1 MGKVAL
7 LSQKDAI
14 VELFVYQKVS
24 RKTNKLSPYWS
35 FFIPFFESIYTKRVK
50 FMGRKRKNSPNVQVY
65 GVPFRVTEM
74 KATTKGQTRWYV
86 SMREPD
92 GSVLHGENVGNLIT
106 AKNMTD
112 AAIIKAAE
120 KIICKHSGQVLEWLQ
135 SGQLR
140 EATPELLLLVLPEES
155 IERVYGKR
163 DEKHRELVRQAV
175 KMLPPLPELQEKME
189 AVTFRAVK
197 AVAANQEKGDI
208 LKRALNRLYDE
219 AVEQRLLKEN
229 MVKKL
234 LVTVRSEVE
243 KADRNMRQ
251 RILTFEE
258 MRLLTDLC
266 IEGMKTD
273 IRYAAVLLHLTTGV
287 KTGELCGLNID
298 NLMRY
303 KDVVYI
309 EIGAK
314 YVQKRGKVAE
324 WKPYERESGKVRRIP
339 CTPLAQAALSVLL
352 KSRLEAGAKVDAPL
366 IVGEGGRR
374 WDVLKLRAF
383 EKELL
388 QKVVPEYAKVS
399 RTDVIRASFEHYCRA
414 VCGMSDGQTQK
425 ILGRKAAQTYEEWY
439 ADYNARIALMTLE
452 AQLRRC
458 HKSLICDEGKWH
470 IAAHLHLRMKRGA
483 SVQIQTEHG
492 VKIEKI

>member
-1 MGKVAL
+1 
-7 LSQKDAI
+7 
-14 VELFVYQKVS
+14 
-24 RKTNKLSPYWS
+24 
-35 FFIPFFESIYTKRVK
+35 
-50 FMGRKRKNSPNVQVY
+50 MGRKRKNSPNMKVH
-65 GVPFRVTEM
+65 GVLFRVTEM
-74 KATTKGQTRWYV
+74 EMTAKGQDRCYI
-86 SMREPD
+86 SMRQPD
-92 GSVLHGENVGNLIT
+92 GSILHDKGVNKLIT
-106 AKNMTD
+106 AKGIKD
-112 AAIIKAAE
+112 AAVIKAAE
-120 KIICKHSGQVLEWLQ
+120 NIIRKHSGQVLGWLRA
-135 SGQLR
+135 GQMK
-140 EATPELLLLVLPEES
+140 EATPELLLIVLPEES
-155 IERVYGKR
+155 IERVYGKS
-163 DEKHRELVRQAV
+163 DEAHRELVRQAV
-175 KMLPPLPELQEKME
+175 RILPSLPKLQEKME
-189 AVTFRAVK
+189 TMTLRAVK
-197 AVAANQEKGDI
+197 EVAANKEKGDV

-219 AVEQRLLKEN
+219 AAIWGVIKEN
-229 MVKKL
+229 TAKNVL
-234 LVTVRSEVE
+234 ITVRSEVE

-266 IEGMKTD
+266 IEGMRTD
-273 IRYAAVLLHLTTGV
+273 AKYAAVLLHLTTGV

-314 YVQKRGKVAE
+314 SVQKRGKVAE
-324 WKPYERESGKVRRIP
+324 WKPYERESGKQRRIP

-388 QKVVPEYAKVS
+388 QKVVPEYAKIS
-399 RTDVIRASFEHYCRA
+399 RTDVIRTSFEYYCRA
-414 VCGMSDGQTQK
+414 VCGMPDGQVQK
-425 ILGRKAAQTYEEWY
+425 ILGCKATQTYEEWY

-492 VKIEKI
+492 IKIEKW

>member
-1 MGKVAL
+1 MV
-7 LSQKDAI
+7 
-14 VELFVYQKVS
+14 FFYTYFS
-24 RKTNKLSPYWS
+24 RV
-35 FFIPFFESIYTKRVK
+35 YTKRVGIV
-50 FMGRKRKNSPNVQVY
+50 GRKCKNSPNMKVH
-65 GVPFRVTEM
+65 GVLFRVTEM
-74 KATTKGQTRWYV
+74 EMTAKGQDRCYI
-86 SMREPD
+86 SMRQPD
-92 GSVLHGENVGNLIT
+92 GSILHDKGVNKLIT
-106 AKNMTD
+106 AKGIKD
-112 AAIIKAAE
+112 AAVIKAAE
-120 KIICKHSGQVLEWLQ
+120 NIIRKHSGQVLGWLRAGRLQ
-135 SGQLR
+135 K
-140 EATPELLLLVLPEES
+140 ATPTLLLLVLPEES
-155 IERVYGKR
+155 IERVYGKS
-163 DEKHRELVRQAV
+163 DEAHRELVRQAV

-266 IEGMKTD
+266 IEGMRTD
-273 IRYAAVLLHLTTGV
+273 AKYAAVLLHLTTGV

-314 YVQKRGKVAE
+314 SVQKRGKVAE

-352 KSRLEAGAKVDAPL
+352 KPRLEAGAKVDAPL

-383 EKELL
+383 EKEVL
-388 QKVVPEYAKVS
+388 QKVVPEYAKIS
-399 RTDVIRASFEHYCRA
+399 RTDVIRTSFEHYCRA

-425 ILGRKAAQTYEEWY
+425 ILGCKAAQTYEEWY
-439 ADYNARIALMTLE
+439 ADYNSRVALITLC
-452 AQLRRC
+452 AQLTRFHNLLAKKGDRW
-458 HKSLICDEGKWH
+458 KV
-470 IAAHLHLRMKRGA
+470 AMHLHLRVKRGA
-483 SVQIQTEHG
+483 SVKIQTEHDI
-492 VKIEKI
+492 KIEKW

>member
-1 MGKVAL
+1 
-7 LSQKDAI
+7 
-14 VELFVYQKVS
+14 
-24 RKTNKLSPYWS
+24 
-35 FFIPFFESIYTKRVK
+35 
-50 FMGRKRKNSPNVQVY
+50 MGRKRKNSPNEKVH

-74 KATTKGQTRWYV
+74 GMTTKGQARCYI
-86 SMREPD
+86 SMRQPD
-92 GSVLHGENVGNLIT
+92 GSILHGKGVNKLIT
-106 AKNMTD
+106 AKGIKD
-112 AAIIKAAE
+112 AAVIKAAE
-120 KIICKHSGQVLEWLQ
+120 NIIRKHSGQVLGWLRA
-135 SGQLR
+135 GQMK

-155 IERVYGKR
+155 IERVYGKS
-163 DEKHRELVRQAV
+163 DEAHRELVRQAV

-266 IEGMKTD
+266 IEGMRTD
-273 IRYAAVLLHLTTGV
+273 AKCAAVLLHLTTGV

-383 EKELL
+383 EKEVL
-388 QKVVPEYAKVS
+388 QKVVPEYAKIS
-399 RTDVIRASFEHYCRA
+399 RTDVIRTSFEHYCR
-414 VCGMSDGQTQK
+414 VICGMSDGSAQK
-425 ILGRKAAQTYEEWY
+425 LLGCKAAQTYEEWY
-439 ADYNARIALMTLE
+439 CDYSSKVALMTLE

>member
-1 MGKVAL
+1 MV
-7 LSQKDAI
+7 
-14 VELFVYQKVS
+14 
-24 RKTNKLSPYWS
+24 
-35 FFIPFFESIYTKRVK
+35 FFYTYFPRIYTKRVR

-74 KATTKGQTRWYV
+74 KVTTKGQTRWYV
-86 SMREPD
+86 SLREPD

-140 EATPELLLLVLPEES
+140 EATPELLLLALPEES
-155 IERVYGKR
+155 IERVYGKS
-163 DEKHRELVRQAV
+163 DEEHRELIRQVV
-175 KMLPPLPELQEKME
+175 KLLPPISELQEKME
-189 AVTFRAVK
+189 TVTLRAVEK
-197 AVAANQEKGDI
+197 VVAVKEKGSVV
-208 LKRALNRLYDE
+208 KRVLNRLYDE
-219 AVEQRLLKEN
+219 AVAQGILQEN
-229 MVKKL
+229 NIKKL
-234 LVTVRSEVE
+234 LVTVRSEGE
-243 KADRNMRQ
+243 KADKNINQ
-251 RILTFEE
+251 RALSLEE
-258 MRLLTDLC
+258 MRMLTTLC
-266 IEGMKTD
+266 LEGMETD
-273 IRYAAVLLHLTTGV
+273 TRYASVLLHLTTGV
-287 KTGELCGLNID
+287 KTGELCGLSTCD
-298 NLMRY
+298 LMRY

-314 YVQKRGKVAE
+314 SVQKRGKIAE
-324 WKPYERESGKVRRIP
+324 WKPYDRESGKVRRIP

-352 KSRLEAGAKVDAPL
+352 KPRLEAGAKADAPL
-366 IVGEGGRR
+366 IVDENRRR

-388 QKVVPEYAKVS
+388 QKVVPEYAKIS

-425 ILGRKAAQTYEEWY
+425 ILGCKAAQTYEEWY
-439 ADYNARIALMTLE
+439 ADYNARIALISLD

-458 HKSLICDEGKWH
+458 HNILICDEGKWH
-470 IAAHLHLRMKRGA
+470 IAAHLHLRVKRGA
-483 SVQIQTEHG
+483 SVKIQTEHG
-492 VKIEKI
+492 IKIEKW

>member
-1 MGKVAL
+1 MV
-7 LSQKDAI
+7 
-14 VELFVYQKVS
+14 
-24 RKTNKLSPYWS
+24 
-35 FFIPFFESIYTKRVK
+35 FFYTYFPRIYTKRVR

-86 SMREPD
+86 SLREPD

-140 EATPELLLLVLPEES
+140 EATPELLLLALPEES
-155 IERVYGKR
+155 IERVYGKS
-163 DEKHRELVRQAV
+163 DEEHRELIRQVV
-175 KMLPPLPELQEKME
+175 KLLPPISELQEKME
-189 AVTFRAVK
+189 TVTLRAVEK
-197 AVAANQEKGDI
+197 VVAVKEKGSVV
-208 LKRALNRLYDE
+208 KRVLNRLYDE
-219 AVEQRLLKEN
+219 AVAQGILQEN
-229 MVKKL
+229 NIKKL
-234 LVTVRSEVE
+234 LVTVRSEGE
-243 KADRNMRQ
+243 KADKNINQ
-251 RILTFEE
+251 RALSLEE
-258 MRLLTDLC
+258 MRMLTTLC
-266 IEGMKTD
+266 LEGMETD
-273 IRYAAVLLHLTTGV
+273 TRYASVLLHLTTGV
-287 KTGELCGLNID
+287 KTGELCGLSTCD
-298 NLMRY
+298 LMRY

-314 YVQKRGKVAE
+314 SVQKRGKIAE
-324 WKPYERESGKVRRIP
+324 WKPYDRESGKVRRIP

-352 KSRLEAGAKVDAPL
+352 KPRLEAGAKADAPL
-366 IVGEGGRR
+366 IVDENRRR

-388 QKVVPEYAKVS
+388 QKVVPEYAKIS

-425 ILGRKAAQTYEEWY
+425 ILGCKAAQTYEEWY
-439 ADYNARIALMTLE
+439 ADYNARIALISLD

-458 HKSLICDEGKWH
+458 HNILICDEGKWH
-470 IAAHLHLRMKRGA
+470 IAAHLHLRVKRGA
-483 SVQIQTEHG
+483 SVKIQTEHG
-492 VKIEKI
+492 IKIEKW

>member
-1 MGKVAL
+1 M
-7 LSQKDAI
+7 
-14 VELFVYQKVS
+14 
-24 RKTNKLSPYWS
+24 
-35 FFIPFFESIYTKRVK
+35 
-50 FMGRKRKNSPNVQVY
+50 
-65 GVPFRVTEM
+65 TEM
-74 KATTKGQTRWYV
+74 EMTAKGQDRCYI
-86 SMREPD
+86 SMRQPD
-92 GSVLHGENVGNLIT
+92 GSILHDKGVNKLIT
-106 AKNMTD
+106 AKGIKD
-112 AAIIKAAE
+112 AAVIKAAE
-120 KIICKHSGQVLEWLQ
+120 NIIRKHSGQVLGWLRA
-135 SGQLR
+135 GQMK

-155 IERVYGKR
+155 IERVYGKS
-163 DEKHRELVRQAV
+163 DEEHRELVRQV
-175 KMLPPLPELQEKME
+175 VRILPPLPELQKKME
-189 AVTFRAVK
+189 TMTLRAVK
-197 AVAANQEKGDI
+197 EVAANKEKGDV

-219 AVEQRLLKEN
+219 AAIWGVIKEN
-229 MVKKL
+229 AAKKVL
-234 LVTVRSEVE
+234 ITVRSEGE
-243 KADRNMRQ
+243 KADKNINQ
-251 RILTFEE
+251 RALSLEE
-258 MRLLTDLC
+258 MRMLTASC
-266 IEGMKTD
+266 IEGMRTD
-273 IRYAAVLLHLTTGV
+273 AKCAAVLLHLTTGV

-383 EKELL
+383 EKEVL
-388 QKVVPEYAKVS
+388 QKVVPEYAKIS
-399 RTDVIRASFEHYCRA
+399 RTDVIRTSFEHYCR
-414 VCGMSDGQTQK
+414 VICGMSDGSAQK
-425 ILGRKAAQTYEEWY
+425 LLGCKAAQTYEEWY
-439 ADYNARIALMTLE
+439 CDYSSKVALMTLE

-492 VKIEKI
+492 VKIGKI

>member
-1 MGKVAL
+1 M
-7 LSQKDAI
+7 
-14 VELFVYQKVS
+14 
-24 RKTNKLSPYWS
+24 
-35 FFIPFFESIYTKRVK
+35 
-50 FMGRKRKNSPNVQVY
+50 
-65 GVPFRVTEM
+65 PFRVTEM
-74 KATTKGQTRWYV
+74 EMTAKGQDRCYI
-86 SMREPD
+86 SMRQPD
-92 GSVLHGENVGNLIT
+92 GSILHDKGVNKLIT
-106 AKNMTD
+106 AKGIKD
-112 AAIIKAAE
+112 AAVIKAAE
-120 KIICKHSGQVLEWLQ
+120 NIIRKHSGQVLGWLRA
-135 SGQLR
+135 GQMK

-155 IERVYGKR
+155 IERVYGKS
-163 DEKHRELVRQAV
+163 DEEHRELVRQV
-175 KMLPPLPELQEKME
+175 VRILPPLPELQEKME
-189 AVTFRAVK
+189 TMTLRAVK
-197 AVAANQEKGDI
+197 EVAANKEKGDV

-219 AVEQRLLKEN
+219 AAIWGVIKEN
-229 MVKKL
+229 AAKKVL
-234 LVTVRSEVE
+234 ITVRSEGE
-243 KADRNMRQ
+243 KADKNINQ
-251 RILTFEE
+251 RALSLEE
-258 MRLLTDLC
+258 MRMLTASC
-266 IEGMKTD
+266 IEGMRTD
-273 IRYAAVLLHLTTGV
+273 AKCAAVLLHLTTGV

-383 EKELL
+383 EKEVL
-388 QKVVPEYAKVS
+388 QKVVPEYAKIS
-399 RTDVIRASFEHYCRA
+399 RTDVIRTSFEHYCR
-414 VCGMSDGQTQK
+414 VICGMSDGSAQK
-425 ILGRKAAQTYEEWY
+425 LLGCKAAQTYEEWY
-439 ADYNARIALMTLE
+439 CDYSSKVALMTLE

>member
-1 MGKVAL
+1 MK
-7 LSQKDAI
+7 
-14 VELFVYQKVS
+14 
-24 RKTNKLSPYWS
+24 
-35 FFIPFFESIYTKRVK
+35 
-50 FMGRKRKNSPNVQVY
+50 VY

-74 KATTKGQTRWYV
+74 EMTAKGQDRCYI
-86 SMREPD
+86 SMRQPD
-92 GSVLHGENVGNLIT
+92 GSILHDKGVNKLIT
-106 AKNMTD
+106 AKGIKD
-112 AAIIKAAE
+112 AAVIKAAE
-120 KIICKHSGQVLEWLQ
+120 NIIRKHSGQVLGWLRA
-135 SGQLR
+135 GQMK

-155 IERVYGKR
+155 IERVYGKS
-163 DEKHRELVRQAV
+163 DEEHRELVRQV
-175 KMLPPLPELQEKME
+175 VRILPPLPELQEKME
-189 AVTFRAVK
+189 TMTLRAVK
-197 AVAANQEKGDI
+197 EVAANKEKGDV

-219 AVEQRLLKEN
+219 AAIWGVIKEN
-229 MVKKL
+229 TAKNVL
-234 LVTVRSEVE
+234 ITVRSEGE
-243 KADRNMRQ
+243 KADKNLNQ
-251 RILTFEE
+251 RALSLEE
-258 MRLLTDLC
+258 MRMLTALC
-266 IEGMKTD
+266 IEGMQTD
-273 IRYAAVLLHLTTGV
+273 IRYATVLLHLTTGV

-303 KDVVYI
+303 KDAVYI

-314 YVQKRGKVAE
+314 SVQNRGKVAE
-324 WKPYERESGKVRRIP
+324 WKPYERESGKLRRIP

-352 KSRLEAGAKVDAPL
+352 KPRLEAGAKVDAPL

-383 EKELL
+383 EKEVL
-388 QKVVPEYAKVS
+388 QKVVPEYAKIS
-399 RTDVIRASFEHYCRA
+399 RTDVIRTSFEHYCRA

-425 ILGRKAAQTYEEWY
+425 ILGCKAAQTYEEWY
-439 ADYNARIALMTLE
+439 CDYSSKVALMTLE

>member
-1 MGKVAL
+1 MV
-7 LSQKDAI
+7 
-14 VELFVYQKVS
+14 FFYTYFS
-24 RKTNKLSPYWS
+24 RV
-35 FFIPFFESIYTKRVK
+35 YTKRVK
-50 FMGRKRKNSPNVQVY
+50 NMGRKRKNSPNMKVY

-74 KATTKGQTRWYV
+74 KATTKGQIRWYV

-92 GSVLHGENVGNLIT
+92 GSVLHGENVGKLVT
-106 AKNMTD
+106 AKS
-112 AAIIKAAE
+112 IKAEAVIKATE
-120 KIICKHSGQVLEWLQ
+120 SIIRENGERVLEWLRA
-135 SGQLR
+135 GRLK
-140 EATPELLLLVLPEES
+140 EATPELLLLALPEES
-155 IERVYGKR
+155 IERVYGKS
-163 DEKHRELVRQAV
+163 DEEHRELVRQVV
-175 KMLPPLPELQEKME
+175 KLLPPISELQEKME
-189 AVTFRAVK
+189 TVTLRAVEK
-197 AVAANQEKGDI
+197 VVAVKEKGSVV
-208 LKRALNRLYDE
+208 KRVLNRLYDE
-219 AVEQRLLKEN
+219 AVAQGILQEN
-229 MVKKL
+229 NVKKL
-234 LVTVRSEVE
+234 LVTVRSEGE
-243 KADRNMRQ
+243 KADKNINQ
-251 RILTFEE
+251 RALSLEE
-258 MRLLTDLC
+258 MRMLTALC
-266 IEGMKTD
+266 IEGMQTD
-273 IRYAAVLLHLTTGV
+273 IRYASVLLHLTTGV

-303 KDVVYI
+303 KDAVYI

-314 YVQKRGKVAE
+314 SVQNRGKVAE

-383 EKELL
+383 EKEVL
-388 QKVVPEYAKVS
+388 QKVVPEYAKIS
-399 RTDVIRASFEHYCRA
+399 RTDVIRTSFEHYCR
-414 VCGMSDGQTQK
+414 VICGMSDGSAQK
-425 ILGRKAAQTYEEWY
+425 LLGCKAAQTYEEWY
-439 ADYNARIALMTLE
+439 CDYSSKVALMTLE